1 MAIFSKTATLT
12 SSELSLKANNIL
24 NCLNSM
30 VWRVNLDGDRDG
42 LLIRFALKGVRF
54 DSDALLFNRNMEN
67 KIKDFESKHK
77 LFFDYL
83 LITGINI
90 Y

>member
-1 MAIFSKTATLT
+1 
-12 SSELSLKANNIL
+12 
-24 NCLNSM
+24 M

-54 DSDALLFNRNMEN
+54 DFDALLFNRNMEN

-77 LFFDYL
+77 LFSIICSMIHGCARNL
-83 LITGINI
+83 
-90 Y
+90 

>member
-1 MAIFSKTATLT
+1 
-12 SSELSLKANNIL
+12 
-24 NCLNSM
+24 M

-83 LITGINI
+83 LDGCARNLSLQMKLLQFGVG
-90 Y
+90 

>member
-1 MAIFSKTATLT
+1 
-12 SSELSLKANNIL
+12 
-24 NCLNSM
+24 M

-83 LITGINI
+83 LDGYARNL
-90 Y
+90 

>member
-1 MAIFSKTATLT
+1 
-12 SSELSLKANNIL
+12 
-24 NCLNSM
+24 M

-67 KIKDFESKHK
+67 KIKD
-77 LFFDYL
+77 
-83 LITGINI
+83 INSFSII
-90 Y
+90 YSMIHGYARNL

>member
-1 MAIFSKTATLT
+1 
-12 SSELSLKANNIL
+12 
-24 NCLNSM
+24 M

-83 LITGINI
+83 LDGYARNLSLQMKLLQFGVG
-90 Y
+90 